1 MGDAGPTL
9 VPSQLSKRAA
19 RRIIQRASVL
29 AGRDRNV
36 RQHIREARVT
46 TLWTIE
52 DWDLTWTLRI
62 DRGRVE
68 FNRRPSREPDLTFTW
83 RTAEDFFRESEVD
96 SRPEG
101 RLAFTGNLEL
111 RRFADP
117 VCRAFWA
124 SMRELLRNPVDEC
137 GDPLV

>member
-1 MGDAGPTL
+1 L
-9 VPSQLSKRAA
+9 VPSQLSKRGA

-46 TLWTIE
+46 TLWAIE
-52 DWDLTWTLRI
+52 EWDLTWTLRI

-68 FNRRPSREPDLTFTW
+68 FDRRRSRQPDLTFTW
-83 RTAEDFFRESEVD
+83 QTAEDFFRESEPD
-96 SRPEG
+96 SCPEG
-101 RLAFTGNLEL
+101 RLAITGNLEL